1 MLTDVGQLLIDKG
14 LTITGGTSLS
24 VNLILNN
31 IGDIF
36 NEDHFR
42 KPEYVIINRQN
53 GANVQIGTFNNGS
66 LSMSSTETVIFPGN
80 TTAVPFN
87 KKSSMAISQ
96 NRSQYNH
103 GVGDAETTYEV
114 IGADL

>member
-1 MLTDVGQLLIDKG
+1 
-14 LTITGGTSLS
+14 
-24 VNLILNN
+24 
-31 IGDIF
+31 
-36 NEDHFR
+36 
-42 KPEYVIINRQN
+42 
-53 GANVQIGTFNNGS
+53 
-66 LSMSSTETVIFPGN
+66 MSSTATVIFPGN